1 VHRRLEM
8 ICARLA
14 LRGVLMIV
22 HCGFLMLIV
31 VSMIEVFETIAGII
45 RDLEKDNEI
54 LLVGALV
61 AALVPSGAVLFWGCK
76 AIAVHLDLP
85 IKKVHRYFGASKQ
98 DLIASAPDRRCLV
111 RPPQ

>member
-1 VHRRLEM
+1 M
-8 ICARLA
+8 IHARLTLRAA
-14 LRGVLMIV
+14 LKTMHYAVL
-22 HCGFLMLIV
+22 FLIV
-31 VSMIEVFETIAGII
+31 VTMIEVFKTIAGII

-54 LLVGALV
+54 LLAGALV